1 MKKLVALIL
10 CMAMLC
16 VSLAALAD
24 GPATIEFV
32 GLKSEVQEV
41 MKSIIADFEAENP
54 DIHVEYAFNPDGAS
68 GLASRI
74 SNGTTPDLMN
84 IYPLEAQYRAYYDN
98 GYIVDLSGEAFMGNI
113 EQTML
118 DLCSYNGKQIGIP
131 FTLST
136 YGIYYNKD
144 IYAELGLEVPTTM
157 DALIANAKACKE
169 AGYDAFTLPM
179 GASQGQITER
189 LLGALDGATHEKF
202 AQVAA
207 GELDIHDVPSIK
219 GYAELMLALMPLST
233 EDALGLD
240 YNGAT
245 QDFVT
250 GKAAMRFD
258 GSWFMGSI
266 VAAAPDMNFGYFA
279 IPSAVSATPV
289 VPVNVDT
296 TVGMSATTKH
306 PEACLK
312 FLEYLT
318 RPEVAEKYYQVDGNI
333 NMVKGVAYDKAQ
345 LMDVYNTVMNGNMSI
360 TQINQWGAN
369 GVLVRQDLG
378 AAIQGLFADQDLD
391 AYYDACAAVIA
402 DDWE

>member
-1 MKKLVALIL
+1 MRKLLAL
-10 CMAMLC
+10 MLC
-16 VSLAALAD
+16 LALVFSLTAVIAD
-24 GPATIEFV
+24 DPVTIEFV

-74 SNGTTPDLMN
+74 ANGTTPDLMN
-84 IYPLEAQYRAYYDN
+84 LYPLEAQYRAYYDN
-98 GYIVDLSGEAFMGNI
+98 GYIVDLSEQPFMANI
-113 EQTML
+113 EQSML
-118 DLCSYNGKQIGIP
+118 DLCAYNGKQIGIP

-157 DALIANAKACKE
+157 DQLIANAEACKA

-189 LLGALDGATHEKF
+189 LLGALDGETYLKF

-207 GELDIHDVPSIK
+207 GELDIRDVPSIK

-245 QDFVT
+245 KDFVT
-250 GKAAMRFD
+250 GKAVMRFD

-266 VAAAPDMNFGYFA
+266 IAAAPDMNFGYFA
-279 IPSAVSATPV
+279 IPSAVSETPI

-296 TVGMSATTKH
+296 TVGMSATTKY

-318 RPEVAEKYYQVDGNI
+318 RTEVAEKYYQVDGNI
-333 NMVKGVAYDKAQ
+333 NMAKGVVYDKAQ
-345 LMDVYNTVMNGNMSI
+345 LMDVYNTVMSGSMSI
-360 TQINQWGAN
+360 TQINQWGVN

-378 AAIQGLFADQDLD
+378 AAIQGLFADQDID
-391 AYYDACAAVIA
+391 AYYEACAAVIA